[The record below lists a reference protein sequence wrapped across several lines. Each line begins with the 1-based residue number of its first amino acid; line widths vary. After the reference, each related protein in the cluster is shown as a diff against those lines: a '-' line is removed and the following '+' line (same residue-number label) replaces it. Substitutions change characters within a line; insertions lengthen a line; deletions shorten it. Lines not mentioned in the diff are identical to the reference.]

1 MAMNLAESD
10 VTARRHPIPSSN
22 WSYLRGMEGWTAA
35 ASELFEHTAEVADGP
50 SVRGQLLGAR
60 DDAAALHAL
69 LRTATRRHD
78 PNPNATATIESICA
92 LWDANHP
99 RFELLAAEADPAYY
113 SLWRART
120 AMARLGKDGPHDADS
135 LRLPFSS

>member
-1 MAMNLAESD
+1 MATNLAESD
-10 VTARRHPIPSSN
+10 LTAPPRPTSSST

-35 ASELFEHTAEVADGP
+35 ALELFAHAAHVADRP
-50 SVRGQLLGAR
+50 SVRGQLFGAR

-69 LRTATRRHD
+69 LHTATQRHD

-92 LWDANHP
+92 LWDANHM
-99 RFELLAAEADPAYY
+99 RFETLAAEADPAYY

-120 AMARLGKDGPHDADS
+120 AMARLGKDGPHDAGA
-135 LRLPFSS
+135 LGLPFSA